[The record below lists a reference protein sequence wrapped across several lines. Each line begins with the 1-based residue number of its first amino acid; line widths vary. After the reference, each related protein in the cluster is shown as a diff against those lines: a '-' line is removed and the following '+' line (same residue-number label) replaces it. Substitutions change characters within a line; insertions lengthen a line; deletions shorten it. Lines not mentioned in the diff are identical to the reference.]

1 MASNRNIKDADLS
14 VTTALPAAAANN
26 SSAAIDLGSVTLG
39 AAAESVEYKIDVP
52 ILPALIDDKTV
63 IFTLTDSATVGG
75 SYVAISGTGSFTVT
89 GTETPGTPA
98 ALEFFGKLPVS
109 TRQFIKLKQT
119 VLTGAGV
126 NTGESTDFSIR
137 H

>member
-14 VTTALPAAAANN
+14 VTTTLPAAAANN

-63 IFTLTDSATVGG
+63 REAASVGWSSFEIF
-75 SYVAISGTGSFTVT
+75 
-89 GTETPGTPA
+89 
-98 ALEFFGKLPVS
+98 LPRCIPVM
-109 TRQFIKLKQT
+109 L
-119 VLTGAGV
+119 
-126 NTGESTDFSIR
+126 
-137 H
+137 